1 MKEFQISSSDG
12 LLLKGNHW
20 TCEKPVKAIVQLSHG
35 MAEHIERYDSFARY
49 LNEHG
54 IEVYGHSHR
63 GHGKTARSKED
74 LGYLAD
80 DNGWDLLVDDLIEIS
95 GMIRET
101 SPDKPLFILGHSMG
115 SFAARNAVRRQ
126 AQLYNGA
133 VLIGS
138 GWQYAPTIHLAKSV
152 STLVKAVTGD
162 RTRSKIMDKL
172 LFSNYN
178 NRFPNNRTQFDWL
191 SRDHEIVK
199 EYIDDPYC
207 GYLCT
212 ASFYYDL
219 ITGVS
224 RVMRTGGLERVPKA
238 FPILVAS
245 GDKDPVG
252 QNGRG
257 VKKIVDNYKRNGL
270 KNVQMKL
277 YPEGRHEILNEMN
290 RMIVFEDIGN
300 WILSNI

>member
-20 TCEKPVKAIVQLSHG
+20 TCEKPAKAIVQLSHG
-35 MAEHIERYDSFARY
+35 MAEHIDRYDSFARY
-49 LNEHG
+49 LNDQG

-63 GHGKTARSKED
+63 GHGKTAKTKDD

-80 DNGWDLLVDDLIEIS
+80 RNGWDLLVNDLIEVS
-95 GMIRET
+95 GMIRENT
-101 SPDKPLFILGHSMG
+101 PDLPLFILGHSMG
-115 SFAARNAVRRQ
+115 SFAARNALRRQ
-126 AQLYNGA
+126 AQLYSGA
-133 VLIGS
+133 VIIGS
-138 GWQYAPTIHLAKSV
+138 GWQYTPSIHLAKSV
-152 STLVKAVTGD
+152 SKMVKAVSGD
-162 RTRSKIMDKL
+162 RTRSKLMDKL

-178 NRFPNNRTQFDWL
+178 NSFPNSRTSFDWL
-191 SRDHEIVK
+191 SRDHEMVK
-199 EYIDDPYC
+199 EYVDDPYC

-212 ASFYYDL
+212 TSFYHDL

-224 RVMRTGGLERVPKA
+224 RVMKTTGLEHVPKD
-238 FPILVAS
+238 FPILVTS

-257 VKKIVDNYKRNGL
+257 VKKVVDNFKRNGL
-270 KNVQMKL
+270 RKVDLKL

-290 RMIVFEDIGN
+290 RMIVFEDISQ